1 MYRRAWQICSAD
13 SKHKEGDYV
22 SAARWLP
29 RGAAHT
35 FDCFYKPSD
44 SSICVRARESARGKT
59 LVRFSQL
66 NHAYMVATRLLAFK
80 SAFQA
85 CFQLLGSPSQ
95 AEVIVVH
102 GLRGLGA
109 SLHEHALVFY
119 AAVCM

>member
-1 MYRRAWQICSAD
+1 MWR
-13 SKHKEGDYV
+13 EGGG
-22 SAARWLP
+22 RTC
-29 RGAAHT
+29 RGGG
-35 FDCFYKPSD
+35 K
-44 SSICVRARESARGKT
+44 REGGGKA